1 MIGGAPLPARV
12 DVAVLGAGVA
22 GAAAAAG
29 ILHHRPDLRV
39 LLIDK
44 RPWPRDKV
52 CGGCLNPA
60 GVALAAQLGMHFDQ
74 PGTTHTLSTT
84 HTLPTAHALPVDEV
98 RITCLGT
105 VRRFAH
111 PGGLAIDRGDFDDR
125 LVRLAESRGA
135 RFISSARGSV
145 LGNHARLWRLSITSH
160 EATHELLARWVL
172 VADGLDGRSLDP
184 LGLPGFTPTVH
195 PRSRFGLGA
204 RMPADG
210 PSTGRIDMFVGRAGY
225 VGLVDLP
232 GGVRAVA
239 AALDP
244 GWTRRAGGPHAAIAR
259 TLLEAGS
266 PIDADA
272 LTSIRGTPRL
282 TRRLARVSAPGLF
295 VVGDAAGYTEP
306 FSGEGMT
313 WSLAGAATVA
323 ALLADAPANPSA
335 ADLELLA
342 DRWSDFRRRAIHP
355 RQRWSRL
362 VQRGVRHP
370 ALLSLA
376 MRGPAAF
383 TRPAIES
390 WVRRSARPYPATP
403 LPQPAGAP

>member
-1 MIGGAPLPARV
+1 MTGTQPFPARV

-44 RPWPRDKV
+44 RSWPRDKV

-60 GVALAAQLGMHFDQ
+60 GVALARQLGVHFDQ
-74 PGTTHTLSTT
+74 PGTSRAS
-84 HTLPTAHALPVDEV
+84 PAARALPVDEV
-98 RITCLGT
+98 QITCRGR

-111 PGGLAIDRGDFDDR
+111 PGGLAIDRADFDDR

-135 RFISSARGSV
+135 QFISGVRGAV
-145 LGNHARLWRLSITSH
+145 LGNQGQGWRLSIASPA
-160 EATHELLARWVL
+160 ATHELLARWVI
-172 VADGLDGRSLDP
+172 VADGLDGKCLEP
-184 LGLPGFTPTVH
+184 LGSPGFKPTIH

-204 RMPADG
+204 RLPAEG
-210 PSTGRIDMFVGRAGY
+210 PPTRRIDMFVGRAGY

-232 GGVRAVA
+232 GRVRAVA

-244 GWTRRAGGPHAAIAR
+244 ERTRRAGGPRAAIA
-259 TLLEAGS
+259 TTMQEAGS

-272 LTSIRGTPRL
+272 LTSLRGTPRL

-313 WSLAGAATVA
+313 WSLAGASTVA
-323 ALLADAPANPSA
+323 SLIADAPAQPSL

-342 DRWSDFRRRAIHP
+342 DRWSGFQHRAIRP
-355 RQRWSRL
+355 RQRWSRF
-362 VQRGVRHP
+362 VQRGVRRP

-376 MRGPAAF
+376 MRGPPAL
-383 TRPAIES
+383 TRSAIES
-390 WVRRSARPYPATP
+390 WVRRSARPYPTP
-403 LPQPAGAP
+403 FHSEAAGAP